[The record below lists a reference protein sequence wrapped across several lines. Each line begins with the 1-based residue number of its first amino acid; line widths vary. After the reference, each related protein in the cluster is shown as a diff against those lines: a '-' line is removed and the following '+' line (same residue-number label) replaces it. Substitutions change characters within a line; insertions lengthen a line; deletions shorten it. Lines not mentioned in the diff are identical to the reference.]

1 MCVYGICGV
10 YGVWYVCVYGVWCV
24 RCVCTCTLKR
34 DQGSVNVKFWG
45 VLLAV
50 LVLAK
55 QLLVENIH

>member
-1 MCVYGICGV
+1 M
-10 YGVWYVCVYGVWCV
+10 
-24 RCVCTCTLKR
+24 CTCTLKR
-34 DQGSVNVKFWG
+34 DQGSVKFWG